1 MEVSHESEHTIAQY
15 VRTHTHTHMH
25 THNGTCMHIQT
36 HSKWYW
42 LHCSGGC
49 MVISRWGTG
58 LSDYWPGSTLLGKLH
73 SYQRCRKKQF
83 TFPTITNIY
92 TICTAYVRAM
102 EKASHAQAGTVLYI
116 NFYTL
121 ILGG

>member
-1 MEVSHESEHTIAQY
+1 MVSGIACIAVGGGGIEVGHA
-15 VRTHTHTHMH
+15 
-25 THNGTCMHIQT
+25 
-36 HSKWYW
+36 
-42 LHCSGGC
+42 
-49 MVISRWGTG
+49 G

-102 EKASHAQAGTVLYI
+102 EKASHAQAGTVLYS
-116 NFYTL
+116 NFYTV
-121 ILGG
+121 IFGVICI